1 MIERHIT
8 FSVQPDHGDAFERF
22 FADQYRP
29 AASKSPGYVRLELI
43 RAAADPASY
52 EMSFRWADAEAA
64 AGWRTA
70 SVHEALQPALKR
82 LSAMGEIRIFD
93 VVV

>member
-8 FSVQPDHGDAFERF
+8 FTVDPAKSEAFNRF
-22 FADQYRP
+22 FTERYLP
-29 AASKSPGYVRLELI
+29 AASVSPGYVRVELL
-43 RAAADPASY
+43 RAADDPSHY
-52 EMSFRWADAEAA
+52 EMTFRWQDGEAA
-64 AGWRTA
+64 AGWRNS
-70 SVHEALQPALKR
+70 SVHTDLQPDLKA